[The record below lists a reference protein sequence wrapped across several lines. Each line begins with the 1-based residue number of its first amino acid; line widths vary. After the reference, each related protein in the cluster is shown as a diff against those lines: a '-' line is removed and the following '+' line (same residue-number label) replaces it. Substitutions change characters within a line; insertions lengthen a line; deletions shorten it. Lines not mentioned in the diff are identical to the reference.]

1 VRWCTRLLATVI
13 IVDMNRY
20 TVLGC
25 AMALACI
32 VSPASSQDLKLPKGT
47 VCWPLHFSGITLG
60 LTTDSEVQRLLGKGA
75 ARGNEGDTGGRY
87 FIDEGHTATLHAVSY
102 TDSVVGELTLRAG
115 IDPTIHAGEVKQAES
130 KWFKPADGFG
140 NWHALHLGS
149 SQNDVL
155 KNLGEPK
162 NRIAIDDWRY
172 ETICECELPE
182 FFDVFFKDN
191 SVVKVV
197 FSAPA
202 G

>member
-1 VRWCTRLLATVI
+1 
-13 IVDMNRY
+13 MNRQLI
-20 TVLGC
+20 TGC
-25 AMALACI
+25 ALAVAC
-32 VSPASSQDLKLPKGT
+32 VLSTARSQELKLHRGT

-60 LTTDSEVQRLLGKGA
+60 ETNDSEVQRLLGKGVSRTREVETA
-75 ARGNEGDTGGRY
+75 GRY
-87 FIDEGHTATLHAVSY
+87 FIDEGHTATLHVVSY
-102 TDSVVGELTLRAG
+102 TDQGVGELTLRAG
-115 IDPTIHAGEVKQAES
+115 IDPAIGTGELKQTES

-149 SQNDVL
+149 SKDEVL

-162 NRIAIDDWRY
+162 KRVATSDWRY

-182 FFDVFFKDN
+182 YFDVFFKGN
-191 SVVKVV
+191 NVVKVV

>member
-1 VRWCTRLLATVI
+1 LSLTVI
-13 IVDMNRY
+13 IVDMNRHL
-20 TVLGC
+20 VFAC
-25 AMALACI
+25 IVAVACI
-32 VSPASSQDLKLPKGT
+32 VSAARSQDLKLRKGA

-60 LTTDSEVQRLLGKGA
+60 LTTDSEVQRLLGEGA
-75 ARGNEGDTGGRY
+75 TRKNEGDTGGRY
-87 FIDEGHTATLHAVSY
+87 FIDKRHTATLHAVSY
-102 TDSVVGELTLRAG
+102 TDSVVGELTLRSG
-115 IDPTIHAGEVKQAES
+115 VDPALHASEVKQAES

-149 SQNDVL
+149 SRDNVL

-162 NRIAIDDWRY
+162 QRVAANDWRY
-172 ETICECELPE
+172 ETICVCELPE

-191 SVVKVV
+191 IVVEVV

>member
-1 VRWCTRLLATVI
+1 
-13 IVDMNRY
+13 MNRHL
-20 TVLGC
+20 VFGC
-25 AMALACI
+25 VMAVACI
-32 VSPASSQDLKLPKGT
+32 VSAALSQDLKLRKGT

-60 LTTDSEVQRLLGKGA
+60 LTTDSEVQRLLGDGA
-75 ARGNEGDTGGRY
+75 ARKNEGDTGGRY
-87 FIDEGHTATLHAVSY
+87 FIDESHTATLHAISY
-102 TDSVVGELTLRAG
+102 TDSVVGELTLRSG
-115 IDPTIHAGEVKQAES
+115 VDPTIHASEVKQAES

-149 SQNDVL
+149 SRDDVM

-162 NRIAIDDWRY
+162 NRVAANNWRY

-191 SVVKVV
+191 IVVKVV

>member
-1 VRWCTRLLATVI
+1 
-13 IVDMNRY
+13 MNRRL
-20 TVLGC
+20 VLGC
-25 AMALACI
+25 LMSLACFL
-32 VSPASSQDLKLPKGT
+32 SPARSQDLKLRKGT

-60 LTTDSEVQRLLGKGA
+60 LTTDSEVRRLLGEGA
-75 ARGNEGDTGGRY
+75 ARKNEGDTGGRY
-87 FIDEGHTATLHAVSY
+87 FIDERHTATLHVVSY
-102 TDSVVGELTLRAG
+102 TDSVVGELTLRSG
-115 IDPTIHAGEVKQAES
+115 VDPTMHDRELKRAES

-140 NWHALHLGS
+140 NWHTLHLGS
-149 SQNDVL
+149 SRDDVL

-162 NRIAIDDWRY
+162 QQVTANEWRY

-191 SVVKVV
+191 IVVKVV